1 MRHSNKMAL
10 VLVATVLVGA
20 CGGGDDDIP
29 TGPPSSPINLSG
41 IWQFDATATG
51 EATAWCTNSSPD
63 VCTLHVTCT
72 MGPSV
77 AGRAEGVRL
86 ERFDPNC
93 DWSTVRNDTT
103 FRTGGTGNPWGPF
116 IRDISVTGSSV
127 AFNLNSASNPF
138 EGSVTSTSMQGTLTI
153 AEGNYILRTLY
164 HITSPLI
171 LRGSWTAVKQ

>member
-1 MRHSNKMAL
+1 MRHTHKMTL

-20 CGGGDDDIP
+20 CGGGDDIP
-29 TGPPSSPINLSG
+29 TGPPSSPMNLSG

-51 EATAWCTNSSPD
+51 EATAFCTNSTAD
-63 VCTLHVTCT
+63 GECTLQVSCT

-77 AGRAEGVRL
+77 AGWAEGARL
-86 ERFDPNC
+86 ERLDPNC

-103 FRTGGTGNPWGPF
+103 FRRGGTSHPWSPY

-153 AEGNYILRTLY
+153 AQGDYILVYLP
-164 HITSPLI
+164 TSPLI